1 MAEKRTIIILRES
14 VVGSLFRDAG
24 SFCVVAGLIGVGVW
38 VGSTAMQWAG
48 FVMGAFYIMAR
59 GSKVANHL
67 TIPEARKLLDK
78 LEANPDLES
87 RDA

>member
-1 MAEKRTIIILRES
+1 MTEKRTVIILRES
-14 VVGSLFRDAG
+14 VVGSWLRDAG
-24 SFCVVAGLIGVGVW
+24 SVGMAAGLIGVGVW
-38 VGSTAMQWAG
+38 VGSGAMQWFGFLLAG
-48 FVMGAFYIMAR
+48 LYIFAR
-59 GSKVANHL
+59 GSKAVNHL